1 MTTRFSSPNTP
12 TPEAVRSQR
21 AAAGH
26 TQAQASQLV
35 HTSERAWQAWEAGH
49 RTMHPG
55 MWELYRIKCAMGTT
69 DPAKNPANEKS
80 SHGAQK
86 A

>member
-1 MTTRFSSPNTP
+1 MTTRFTSPNTP
-12 TPEAVRSQR
+12 TPEALRSQR

-26 TQAQASQLV
+26 TQAQAAHLV
-35 HTSERAWQAWEAGH
+35 HTSERAWQAWEAGD

-55 MWELYRIKCAMGTT
+55 MWELYRIKCAMGGTE
-69 DPAKNPANEKS
+69 PAKNAENEKNVLY
-80 SHGAQK
+80 AQK